1 MENKQ
6 KPVERETRQL
16 IQTYNVLLKS
26 QIYAYFAKTQRDHF
40 VGRAFKTLEK
50 EKQIYIHQDLEMA
63 AINEEAFKAR
73 NVGTLQAFWVLL
85 DIMDQKEVDQHFL
98 ASKEEYPVRIVLC
111 GEGEIYDILYVSEN
125 EVQVTNNLFTR
136 KMTDDC
142 GHIVIVEKP
151 GYIHEIRIPDVLG
164 FCTVKEGGEIDIT
177 EMRMDENDS
186 FFKLKEQ
193 LEDAQK
199 LMGRMEQY
207 IVEARGV
214 LQSCIRRQSEFQ
226 YAYLGDMIQET
237 AKTSERLTDKLR
249 RLTLEIV
256 VNPKEYEKYKE
267 DLVLIHGI
275 ELEYK
280 DEILRVSAPVLIPHR
295 KDCYTDYLY
304 KPLHTAFR
312 NWCMQRAEE
321 KLEIPTYT
329 NCTIC
334 FVHVYDETLPLA
346 RVRDH
351 DNYEEKHVQDIITN
365 FFLRS
370 DSGLYTNTCHVTRM
384 GEEDRT
390 LLYVMDS
397 SKFPAWISD
406 FGKETG
412 IEKNH
417 E

>member
-1 MENKQ
+1 
-6 KPVERETRQL
+6 
-16 IQTYNVLLKS
+16 
-26 QIYAYFAKTQRDHF
+26 
-40 VGRAFKTLEK
+40 
-50 EKQIYIHQDLEMA
+50 
-63 AINEEAFKAR
+63 
-73 NVGTLQAFWVLL
+73 
-85 DIMDQKEVDQHFL
+85 
-98 ASKEEYPVRIVLC
+98 
-111 GEGEIYDILYVSEN
+111 
-125 EVQVTNNLFTR
+125 
-136 KMTDDC
+136 
-142 GHIVIVEKP
+142 
-151 GYIHEIRIPDVLG
+151 
-164 FCTVKEGGEIDIT
+164 
-177 EMRMDENDS
+177 MRMDENDS

-417 E
+417 KKIAWGFYMGKEYLIRHKISKNLNKIARLCTQVFNR

>member
-1 MENKQ
+1 
-6 KPVERETRQL
+6 
-16 IQTYNVLLKS
+16 
-26 QIYAYFAKTQRDHF
+26 
-40 VGRAFKTLEK
+40 
-50 EKQIYIHQDLEMA
+50 
-63 AINEEAFKAR
+63 
-73 NVGTLQAFWVLL
+73 
-85 DIMDQKEVDQHFL
+85 
-98 ASKEEYPVRIVLC
+98 
-111 GEGEIYDILYVSEN
+111 
-125 EVQVTNNLFTR
+125 
-136 KMTDDC
+136 
-142 GHIVIVEKP
+142 
-151 GYIHEIRIPDVLG
+151 
-164 FCTVKEGGEIDIT
+164 
-177 EMRMDENDS
+177 MRMDENDS

-249 RLTLEIV
+249 RMTLEII

-280 DEILRVSAPVLIPHR
+280 DEILRVSAPVMIPHR

-334 FVHVYDETLPLA
+334 FVHVYDETLPLQSMDDTSTKA
-346 RVRDH
+346 RNIRAVLLTALYNSVNTINSYYGNRYH
-351 DNYEEKHVQDIITN
+351 FHLAEE
-365 FFLRS
+365 
-370 DSGLYTNTCHVTRM
+370 TRREM
-384 GEEDRT
+384 EETD
-390 LLYVMDS
+390 
-397 SKFPAWISD
+397 
-406 FGKETG
+406 
-412 IEKNH
+412 
-417 E
+417 

>member
-1 MENKQ
+1 MICFYCCSIQ
-6 KPVERETRQL
+6 GLQL
-16 IQTYNVLLKS
+16 K
-26 QIYAYFAKTQRDHF
+26 
-40 VGRAFKTLEK
+40 
-50 EKQIYIHQDLEMA
+50 
-63 AINEEAFKAR
+63 
-73 NVGTLQAFWVLL
+73 
-85 DIMDQKEVDQHFL
+85 
-98 ASKEEYPVRIVLC
+98 
-111 GEGEIYDILYVSEN
+111 
-125 EVQVTNNLFTR
+125 
-136 KMTDDC
+136 
-142 GHIVIVEKP
+142 
-151 GYIHEIRIPDVLG
+151 
-164 FCTVKEGGEIDIT
+164 
-177 EMRMDENDS
+177 
-186 FFKLKEQ
+186 
-193 LEDAQK
+193 
-199 LMGRMEQY
+199 
-207 IVEARGV
+207 
-214 LQSCIRRQSEFQ
+214 
-226 YAYLGDMIQET
+226 
-237 AKTSERLTDKLR
+237 
-249 RLTLEIV
+249 
-256 VNPKEYEKYKE
+256 
-267 DLVLIHGI
+267 
-275 ELEYK
+275 K
-280 DEILRVSAPVLIPHR
+280 DEILRVSAPALIPHR

-365 FFLRS
+365 FFLQS

-397 SKFPAWISD
+397 SKFPAWISA

>member
-1 MENKQ
+1 
-6 KPVERETRQL
+6 
-16 IQTYNVLLKS
+16 
-26 QIYAYFAKTQRDHF
+26 
-40 VGRAFKTLEK
+40 
-50 EKQIYIHQDLEMA
+50 
-63 AINEEAFKAR
+63 
-73 NVGTLQAFWVLL
+73 
-85 DIMDQKEVDQHFL
+85 
-98 ASKEEYPVRIVLC
+98 
-111 GEGEIYDILYVSEN
+111 
-125 EVQVTNNLFTR
+125 
-136 KMTDDC
+136 
-142 GHIVIVEKP
+142 
-151 GYIHEIRIPDVLG
+151 
-164 FCTVKEGGEIDIT
+164 
-177 EMRMDENDS
+177 MDENDS

-256 VNPKEYEKYKE
+256 VNPK
-267 DLVLIHGI
+267 D
-275 ELEYK
+275 
-280 DEILRVSAPVLIPHR
+280 
-295 KDCYTDYLY
+295 
-304 KPLHTAFR
+304 TAFR

>member
-1 MENKQ
+1 
-6 KPVERETRQL
+6 
-16 IQTYNVLLKS
+16 
-26 QIYAYFAKTQRDHF
+26 
-40 VGRAFKTLEK
+40 
-50 EKQIYIHQDLEMA
+50 
-63 AINEEAFKAR
+63 
-73 NVGTLQAFWVLL
+73 
-85 DIMDQKEVDQHFL
+85 
-98 ASKEEYPVRIVLC
+98 
-111 GEGEIYDILYVSEN
+111 
-125 EVQVTNNLFTR
+125 
-136 KMTDDC
+136 
-142 GHIVIVEKP
+142 
-151 GYIHEIRIPDVLG
+151 
-164 FCTVKEGGEIDIT
+164 
-177 EMRMDENDS
+177 MRMDENDS

-295 KDCYTDYLY
+295 KDCYTDY
-304 KPLHTAFR
+304 
-312 NWCMQRAEE
+312 
-321 KLEIPTYT
+321 
-329 NCTIC
+329 
-334 FVHVYDETLPLA
+334 DETLPLA

-365 FFLRS
+365 FFLQS

>member
-1 MENKQ
+1 
-6 KPVERETRQL
+6 
-16 IQTYNVLLKS
+16 
-26 QIYAYFAKTQRDHF
+26 
-40 VGRAFKTLEK
+40 
-50 EKQIYIHQDLEMA
+50 
-63 AINEEAFKAR
+63 
-73 NVGTLQAFWVLL
+73 
-85 DIMDQKEVDQHFL
+85 
-98 ASKEEYPVRIVLC
+98 
-111 GEGEIYDILYVSEN
+111 
-125 EVQVTNNLFTR
+125 
-136 KMTDDC
+136 
-142 GHIVIVEKP
+142 
-151 GYIHEIRIPDVLG
+151 
-164 FCTVKEGGEIDIT
+164 
-177 EMRMDENDS
+177 MRMDENDS

-280 DEILRVSAPVLIPHR
+280 DEILRVSAPV
-295 KDCYTDYLY
+295 
-304 KPLHTAFR
+304 R

>member
-1 MENKQ
+1 
-6 KPVERETRQL
+6 
-16 IQTYNVLLKS
+16 
-26 QIYAYFAKTQRDHF
+26 
-40 VGRAFKTLEK
+40 
-50 EKQIYIHQDLEMA
+50 
-63 AINEEAFKAR
+63 
-73 NVGTLQAFWVLL
+73 
-85 DIMDQKEVDQHFL
+85 
-98 ASKEEYPVRIVLC
+98 
-111 GEGEIYDILYVSEN
+111 
-125 EVQVTNNLFTR
+125 
-136 KMTDDC
+136 
-142 GHIVIVEKP
+142 
-151 GYIHEIRIPDVLG
+151 
-164 FCTVKEGGEIDIT
+164 
-177 EMRMDENDS
+177 MRMDENDS

-249 RLTLEIV
+249 RMTLEIV

-365 FFLRS
+365 FFLQS

-397 SKFPAWISD
+397 SKFPARIS
-406 FGKETG
+406 TG
-412 IEKNH
+412 RYQYTTSDKIMIAVRLGFPLSLIIVRYHAAGITFPVNCSRHIRSTIGLPVE
-417 E
+417 

>member
-1 MENKQ
+1 
-6 KPVERETRQL
+6 
-16 IQTYNVLLKS
+16 
-26 QIYAYFAKTQRDHF
+26 
-40 VGRAFKTLEK
+40 
-50 EKQIYIHQDLEMA
+50 
-63 AINEEAFKAR
+63 
-73 NVGTLQAFWVLL
+73 
-85 DIMDQKEVDQHFL
+85 
-98 ASKEEYPVRIVLC
+98 
-111 GEGEIYDILYVSEN
+111 
-125 EVQVTNNLFTR
+125 
-136 KMTDDC
+136 
-142 GHIVIVEKP
+142 
-151 GYIHEIRIPDVLG
+151 
-164 FCTVKEGGEIDIT
+164 
-177 EMRMDENDS
+177 MRMDENDS

-249 RLTLEIV
+249 RMTLEIV

-351 DNYEEKHVQDIITN
+351 DNYEEKHVQDMRQLCRIKQELLWRPSVSIVCMDYQAEIIREY
-365 FFLRS
+365 L
-370 DSGLYTNTCHVTRM
+370 GEKVIIYELNTENVM
-384 GEEDRT
+384 KYLINDIGE
-390 LLYVMDS
+390 
-397 SKFPAWISD
+397 
-406 FGKETG
+406 
-412 IEKNH
+412 
-417 E
+417 

>member
-1 MENKQ
+1 MPKGRSGIITEEFKGKEN
-6 KPVERETRQL
+6 T
-16 IQTYNVLLKS
+16 
-26 QIYAYFAKTQRDHF
+26 AYHD
-40 VGRAFKTLEK
+40 
-50 EKQIYIHQDLEMA
+50 
-63 AINEEAFKAR
+63 
-73 NVGTLQAFWVLL
+73 
-85 DIMDQKEVDQHFL
+85 
-98 ASKEEYPVRIVLC
+98 
-111 GEGEIYDILYVSEN
+111 
-125 EVQVTNNLFTR
+125 
-136 KMTDDC
+136 
-142 GHIVIVEKP
+142 VEKLFKI
-151 GYIHEIRIPDVLG
+151 YRSVNWKMQIKINQ
-164 FCTVKEGGEIDIT
+164 VK
-177 EMRMDENDS
+177 RH
-186 FFKLKEQ
+186 FQ
-193 LEDAQK
+193 LEY
-199 LMGRMEQY
+199 G
-207 IVEARGV
+207 
-214 LQSCIRRQSEFQ
+214 
-226 YAYLGDMIQET
+226 T
-237 AKTSERLTDKLR
+237 
-249 RLTLEIV
+249 
-256 VNPKEYEKYKE
+256 

>member
-1 MENKQ
+1 
-6 KPVERETRQL
+6 
-16 IQTYNVLLKS
+16 
-26 QIYAYFAKTQRDHF
+26 
-40 VGRAFKTLEK
+40 
-50 EKQIYIHQDLEMA
+50 
-63 AINEEAFKAR
+63 
-73 NVGTLQAFWVLL
+73 
-85 DIMDQKEVDQHFL
+85 
-98 ASKEEYPVRIVLC
+98 
-111 GEGEIYDILYVSEN
+111 
-125 EVQVTNNLFTR
+125 
-136 KMTDDC
+136 
-142 GHIVIVEKP
+142 
-151 GYIHEIRIPDVLG
+151 
-164 FCTVKEGGEIDIT
+164 
-177 EMRMDENDS
+177 
-186 FFKLKEQ
+186 
-193 LEDAQK
+193 
-199 LMGRMEQY
+199 MGRMEQY

-280 DEILRVSAPVLIPHR
+280 D
-295 KDCYTDYLY
+295 
-304 KPLHTAFR
+304 
-312 NWCMQRAEE
+312 QRAEE

>member
-1 MENKQ
+1 
-6 KPVERETRQL
+6 
-16 IQTYNVLLKS
+16 
-26 QIYAYFAKTQRDHF
+26 
-40 VGRAFKTLEK
+40 
-50 EKQIYIHQDLEMA
+50 
-63 AINEEAFKAR
+63 
-73 NVGTLQAFWVLL
+73 
-85 DIMDQKEVDQHFL
+85 
-98 ASKEEYPVRIVLC
+98 
-111 GEGEIYDILYVSEN
+111 
-125 EVQVTNNLFTR
+125 
-136 KMTDDC
+136 
-142 GHIVIVEKP
+142 
-151 GYIHEIRIPDVLG
+151 
-164 FCTVKEGGEIDIT
+164 
-177 EMRMDENDS
+177 MRMDENDS

-249 RLTLEIV
+249 RMTLEIV

-280 DEILRVSAPVLIPHR
+280 DEILRVSAPALIPHR

-312 NWCMQRAEE
+312 NWCIQRAEE

-365 FFLRS
+365 FFLQS

-397 SKFPAWISD
+397 SKFPAWISA

>member
-1 MENKQ
+1 
-6 KPVERETRQL
+6 
-16 IQTYNVLLKS
+16 
-26 QIYAYFAKTQRDHF
+26 
-40 VGRAFKTLEK
+40 
-50 EKQIYIHQDLEMA
+50 
-63 AINEEAFKAR
+63 
-73 NVGTLQAFWVLL
+73 
-85 DIMDQKEVDQHFL
+85 
-98 ASKEEYPVRIVLC
+98 
-111 GEGEIYDILYVSEN
+111 
-125 EVQVTNNLFTR
+125 
-136 KMTDDC
+136 
-142 GHIVIVEKP
+142 
-151 GYIHEIRIPDVLG
+151 
-164 FCTVKEGGEIDIT
+164 
-177 EMRMDENDS
+177 MDENDS

-365 FFLRS
+365 FFLQS
-370 DSGLYTNTCHVTRM
+370 DSGLLSLIH
-384 GEEDRT
+384 
-390 LLYVMDS
+390 
-397 SKFPAWISD
+397 I
-406 FGKETG
+406 
-412 IEKNH
+412 
-417 E
+417 

>member
-1 MENKQ
+1 
-6 KPVERETRQL
+6 
-16 IQTYNVLLKS
+16 
-26 QIYAYFAKTQRDHF
+26 
-40 VGRAFKTLEK
+40 
-50 EKQIYIHQDLEMA
+50 
-63 AINEEAFKAR
+63 
-73 NVGTLQAFWVLL
+73 
-85 DIMDQKEVDQHFL
+85 
-98 ASKEEYPVRIVLC
+98 
-111 GEGEIYDILYVSEN
+111 
-125 EVQVTNNLFTR
+125 
-136 KMTDDC
+136 
-142 GHIVIVEKP
+142 
-151 GYIHEIRIPDVLG
+151 
-164 FCTVKEGGEIDIT
+164 
-177 EMRMDENDS
+177 MRMDENDS

-249 RLTLEIV
+249 RMTLEIV

-280 DEILRVSAPVLIPHR
+280 DEILRVSAPVL
-295 KDCYTDYLY
+295 
-304 KPLHTAFR
+304 
-312 NWCMQRAEE
+312 

-365 FFLRS
+365 FFLQS

>member
-1 MENKQ
+1 MEKKPYHHKNLKNDLIEKGIELVNKNGINQLSLRKVAQACGVSHAAPYSHFSNKEELLQEMQLHITKKFTEVLENTVSQYRGTPIFLLEFGKAYISFFISHPQYFNFLFQQGNIQIDLNIDSGRESNYQPFAIYKEQVLKLLADTNMTQSKKEDLIVALFAYVQGLTTLATMEN
-6 KPVERETRQL
+6 VH
-16 IQTYNVLLKS
+16 
-26 QIYAYFAKTQRDHF
+26 YAYKWED
-40 VGRAFKTLEK
+40 KL
-50 EKQIYIHQDLEMA
+50 
-63 AINEEAFKAR
+63 
-73 NVGTLQAFWVLL
+73 
-85 DIMDQKEVDQHFL
+85 
-98 ASKEEYPVRIVLC
+98 
-111 GEGEIYDILYVSEN
+111 
-125 EVQVTNNLFTR
+125 
-136 KMTDDC
+136 TD
-142 GHIVIVEKP
+142 
-151 GYIHEIRIPDVLG
+151 
-164 FCTVKEGGEIDIT
+164 
-177 EMRMDENDS
+177 
-186 FFKLKEQ
+186 LKEQ

-249 RLTLEIV
+249 RLTFEIV